1 MENNNQE
8 LSNIETI
15 DFEDNNPQTNIA
27 SEAVTASSPVG
38 NPNSIN
44 NLQSEQ
50 PVINN
55 VETTSVVDNT
65 QAEQVVS
72 TNIVSG
78 QTETVVNNIP
88 VDDINTT
95 IPTEVQDNPQA
106 QVLNEIQPEE
116 KEQQEVTKKGKK
128 TSYLPLILLFVF
140 LMAFIYLLPTIS
152 KFLNGI

>member
-44 NLQSEQ
+44 NMQPDQ

-72 TNIVSG
+72 NNIVSG

-106 QVLNEIQPEE
+106 QVLNEIQPEV

>member
-27 SEAVTASSPVG
+27 SEAVTASSTVD
-38 NPNSIN
+38 NTNVVN
-44 NLQSEQ
+44 NLQPEQ

-55 VETTSVVDNT
+55 VETASVVDNK

-72 TNIVSG
+72 NNIVSG

-106 QVLNEIQPEE
+106 QVLNEIQPEV
-116 KEQQEVTKKGKK
+116 KEQQEVTRKDKK
-128 TSYLPLILLFVF
+128 TSYLPLILLFAF

>member
-27 SEAVTASSPVG
+27 SEAVTAASPVG

-44 NLQSEQ
+44 NLQPEQ

-72 TNIVSG
+72 NNIVSG

-106 QVLNEIQPEE
+106 QVLNEIQPEV
-116 KEQQEVTKKGKK
+116 KEQQEVTRKDKKP
-128 TSYLPLILLFVF
+128 SYLPLILLFAF

>member
-44 NLQSEQ
+44 NLQPEQ

-65 QAEQVVS
+65 QAEQDVS
-72 TNIVSG
+72 NNIVSG

-106 QVLNEIQPEE
+106 QVLNEIQPEV

>member
-15 DFEDNNPQTNIA
+15 DFDDNNPQTNIA

-44 NLQSEQ
+44 NLQPEQ
-50 PVINN
+50 SVVNN
-55 VETTSVVDNT
+55 VETTSVADNT

-72 TNIVSG
+72 NNIVSG

-106 QVLNEIQPEE
+106 QVLNEIQPEVKE
-116 KEQQEVTKKGKK
+116 KKEDIKKDKK
-128 TSYLPLILLFVF
+128 ISYLPLILLFVF
-140 LMAFIYLLPTIS
+140 LMVFIFMLPTIS
-152 KFLNGI
+152 KFFNGI